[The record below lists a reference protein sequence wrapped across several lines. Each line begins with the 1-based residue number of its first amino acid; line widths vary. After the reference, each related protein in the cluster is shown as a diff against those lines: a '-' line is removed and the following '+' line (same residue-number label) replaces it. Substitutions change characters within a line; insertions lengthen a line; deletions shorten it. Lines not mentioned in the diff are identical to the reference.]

1 MDANANASANAS
13 TSHSGTST
21 NSCAAAHSSANASP
35 AAANTGP
42 VLHWP
47 GKWMHCALLFGRVV
61 RRERI
66 QLRCLRWQLV
76 RRLFTGASSTNTCGE
91 PKSYTSSSVASGTS
105 GTGPVL
111 YWSRR
116 RVQRPLLYGRVVR
129 RERIQLLGLRG
140 RLVQL
145 SISACVRLHDE
156 ASERPR
162 RLSGVD
168 GRPCPVMAASE
179 EGAEQLGNE

>member
-1 MDANANASANAS
+1 MDTNTNASANAS

-21 NSCAAAHSSANASP
+21 NSCATAYSSANASP

-47 GKWMHCALLFGRVV
+47 GKWVHCALFFGRMV

-76 RRLFTGASSTNTCGE
+76 RRLFTDASSTNTCGE
-91 PKSYTSSSVASGTS
+91 PKSYTSGSGAS

-116 RVQRPLLYGRVVR
+116 RVQCPLLYGRVVR

-140 RLVQL
+140 RLVQS
-145 SISACVRLHDE
+145 SISACVQLRDE
-156 ASERPR
+156 ASERPQ
-162 RLSGVD
+162 RLSEVD
-168 GRPCPVMAASE
+168 G
-179 EGAEQLGNE
+179 

>member
-1 MDANANASANAS
+1 MDTNANASAHAS
-13 TSHSGTST
+13 TSHSGTSA
-21 NSCAAAHSSANASP
+21 NSCAAAYSSANASP

-47 GKWMHCALLFGRVV
+47 GKWVHCPLLFGRVV
-61 RRERI
+61 WRERI
-66 QLRCLRWQLV
+66 QLQCLRWELV
-76 RRLFTGASSTNTCGE
+76 RRLFTDASCTNTCGE
-91 PKSYTSSSVASGTS
+91 PKSYTSSSGAS

-145 SISACVRLHDE
+145 SSSARVQLHDE
-156 ASERPR
+156 ASERPQ
-162 RLSGVD
+162 RLSEVD
-168 GRPCPVMAASE
+168 G
-179 EGAEQLGNE
+179 